1 MHITDRTSVVSK
13 TCLRL
18 LDYLTDGLM
27 SKGRYQ
33 LCKEEKEEGGKR
45 EEEEEKKAKRYVNLP
60 NVNIKMLLTK

>member
-33 LCKEEKEEGGKR
+33 LCKEEKEEGGKGR
-45 EEEEEKKAKRYVNLP
+45 KRRKRKPRGMSTYQ
-60 NVNIKMLLTK
+60 MLTLKCC